1 MDAADA
7 AAEDL
12 SSAAHA
18 RMVQRGGVQ
27 HGTYPMMW
35 SPDQYDSAGPW
46 FLGTK
51 AIVGNRTD
59 DKVKKHLQE
68 HAGREWWRGKAK
80 GMLQIL
86 FERGHIDPKDAAGN
100 KHWQAEWGTV
110 NKKKYEPTDEDV
122 KQKRKKSADGSYGG
136 KKIASATLA
145 AMEDYLG
152 EVSIIENVFLEK
164 GHLLQASPRYHPAMA
179 LSTPGLEF
187 RRHIND
193 LQAKNLTENILIAL
207 GDQPYTVATSL
218 GEQEYPAP
226 LLLER
231 CRRFARRARTNRLLF
246 EHMPTKE
253 AAEELLKGWKAGTL
267 VLQGIDMPK
276 APKATV
282 DVHALIDAMY
292 PRRENARTARCPS
305 LCATTRA
312 AQTTTS
318 ERISL

>member
-1 MDAADA
+1 
-7 AAEDL
+7 
-12 SSAAHA
+12 
-18 RMVQRGGVQ
+18 
-27 HGTYPMMW
+27 
-35 SPDQYDSAGPW
+35 
-46 FLGTK
+46 
-51 AIVGNRTD
+51 
-59 DKVKKHLQE
+59 
-68 HAGREWWRGKAK
+68 
-80 GMLQIL
+80 MLQIL

-145 AMEDYLG
+145 AMGDYLG

-292 PRRENARTARCPS
+292 PRRENASTARCPS

>member
-1 MDAADA
+1 
-7 AAEDL
+7 
-12 SSAAHA
+12 
-18 RMVQRGGVQ
+18 
-27 HGTYPMMW
+27 MMW
-35 SPDQYDSAGPW
+35 SPDRYDNAGPW

-179 LSTPGLEF
+179 LSTPGWARVSPPHQRLAGEEPDRKHPHRPGRPALHRGDEPRGARVPGAASARAVSPFRPPCSHESAVIRAHAHEGSSGRAAEGLEG
-187 RRHIND
+187 RHAR
-193 LQAKNLTENILIAL
+193 LARHRHAQGAQ
-207 GDQPYTVATSL
+207 GD
-218 GEQEYPAP
+218 
-226 LLLER
+226 
-231 CRRFARRARTNRLLF
+231 CRRARF
-246 EHMPTKE
+246 
-253 AAEELLKGWKAGTL
+253 
-267 VLQGIDMPK
+267 D
-276 APKATV
+276 
-282 DVHALIDAMY
+282 
-292 PRRENARTARCPS
+292 
-305 LCATTRA
+305 
-312 AQTTTS
+312 
-318 ERISL
+318 